1 MRFAYTA
8 AAMLAGVLALAAC
21 GGGTTEEA
29 AACPSGTPPAAEAE
43 PAIDELAELVAEAIT
58 CPSYALH
65 LRGDT
70 AWLVVEG
77 GNEISVELA
86 MEVWIDMAANV
97 ARSDTYVTGYSDEAV
112 LALFDGIEP
121 PGVPFLLEARI
132 VRSDATFFRRQG
144 DEAANRDPA
153 QSCHG
158 ADRAALDVMI
168 SCELLEQSVEA
179 SVALDVI
186 YGSEPVIALTGLGA
200 PSNAEP
206 PSQVHF
212 GVYLDQGSFFPIGTS
227 FQDRVDGREWRDY
240 DSRTI
245 DTRWTAGFV
254 PLETL
259 DSGLFDPASI
269 GYTEAE

>member
-1 MRFAYTA
+1 MRFTWTA

-21 GGGTTEEA
+21 GGGTAEEA
-29 AACPSGTPPAAEAE
+29 AGCPSGTPPAAEAE
-43 PAIDELAELVAEAIT
+43 PTVDRLAELVAAAIT
-58 CPSYALH
+58 CPDYALH

-112 LALFDGIEP
+112 LALFAGSELPD
-121 PGVPFLLEARI
+121 VPFLLETRI
-132 VRSDATFFRRQG
+132 VQSDATYVRREG
-144 DEAANRDPA
+144 DAEAARGPA

-158 ADRAALDVMI
+158 PDRAALDVMI
-168 SCELLEQSVEA
+168 SCELLEESVEA

-186 YGSEPVIALTGLGA
+186 YGSEPVVALTGVGA
-200 PSNAEP
+200 ASGAEP
-206 PSQVHF
+206 PSRVHF
-212 GVYLDQGSFFPIGTS
+212 GFYLDQGSFLPIGAS
-227 FQDRVDGREWRDY
+227 FQDRVNGREWRDY

-259 DSGLFDPASI
+259 DSDLFDPASI
-269 GYTEAE
+269 GYMEAQ